1 MYDTIILGNGI
12 AGMSAAIYAKRAGL
26 NFKIIGEEEFS
37 VGQIENAILVENYPG
52 IKAISGY
59 DLGNSIKEQM
69 EEIGITVEE
78 KEVVSIE
85 KIESTIEQLSDFF
98 TVKYSDGTES
108 HAETI
113 IYALGSKHRE
123 LSEICNIKDNVTYH
137 HCAICD
143 GALYKGKNVAIIGGG
158 NTAFTEALY
167 LSKIASTVR
176 IITDKIIAD
185 STLINKVCDTKNIS
199 VIDNAKITFL
209 YKENGSICID
219 YKYKDAMCK
228 NIVDGLFAA
237 IGSKPQSQYCPD
249 GVQKSYSGYVIANEC
264 GETDIEG
271 FYVAGDIRR
280 KTLRQA
286 ITAAADGANCAN
298 SVNFYLQNN
307 KNKSQD

>member
-37 VGQIENAILVENYPG
+37 VGQIENAVLVENYPG

-69 EEIGITVEE
+69 EEMGITVEE

-108 HAETI
+108 YAETI

-123 LSEICNIKDNVTYH
+123 LSEICSIKDNVTYH

-143 GALYKGKNVAIIGGG
+143 GPLYKDKDVAIIGGG

-167 LSKIASTVR
+167 LSKMASTVT

-185 STLINKVCDTKNIS
+185 PINTQNVYQTNNIKI
-199 VIDNAKITFL
+199 IDNAKID
-209 YKENGSICID
+209 SIFKHDDSIRICYQQNNKGNTI
-219 YKYKDAMCK
+219 A
-228 NIVDGLFAA
+228 VDGLFAA

-271 FYVAGDIRR
+271 FYVAGDIR
-280 KTLRQA
+280 KKALRQA

>member
-12 AGMSAAIYAKRAGL
+12 AGMSAAIYAKRANL
-26 NFKIIGEEEFS
+26 NFKIIGEDEFS
-37 VGQIENAILVENYPG
+37 VGQIENAVLVENYPG
-52 IKAISGY
+52 IKGITGY
-59 DLGNSIKEQM
+59 NLGNSIREQI
-69 EEIGITVEE
+69 EEMGIVIEE
-78 KEVVSIE
+78 KKVESIE
-85 KIESTIEQLSDFF
+85 KIEANIEQISEFF
-98 TVKYSDGTES
+98 IIKYTDGTEDYS
-108 HAETI
+108 KTV

-123 LSEICNIKDNVTYH
+123 LSEICDVKDNVTYH

-143 GALYKGKNVAIIGGG
+143 GPLYKGKDVAIIGGG

-167 LSKIASTVR
+167 LSKIASTVC
-176 IITDKIIAD
+176 IITDKVIAD
-185 STLINKVCDTKNIS
+185 STLIEKVCDTKNIS
-199 VIDNAKITFL
+199 VIDKAKVMSL
-209 YKENGSICID
+209 YRESNSICID
-219 YKYKDAMCK
+219 YEYKDAMCK

-298 SVNFYLQNN
+298 SVVEHLKHN
-307 KNKSQD
+307 

>member
-12 AGMSAAIYAKRAGL
+12 AGMSAAIYAKRANL
-26 NFKIIGEEEFS
+26 NFKIIGEDEFS
-37 VGQIENAILVENYPG
+37 VGQIENAVLVENYPG
-52 IKAISGY
+52 IKGITGY
-59 DLGNSIKEQM
+59 NLGNSIREQI
-69 EEIGITVEE
+69 EEMGMVIEE
-78 KEVVSIE
+78 KKVESIE
-85 KIESTIEQLSDFF
+85 KIEANIEQISEFF
-98 TVKYSDGTES
+98 IIKYTDGTEDYS
-108 HAETI
+108 KTV

-123 LSEICNIKDNVTYH
+123 LSEICDVKDNVTYH

-143 GALYKGKNVAIIGGG
+143 GPLYKGKNVAIIGGG

-298 SVNFYLQNN
+298 SVVEYLKHN
-307 KNKSQD
+307 